1 MSGPKSGENESS
13 VDRIILAAEEE
24 FARHGFDAVNMR
36 QIADAAGVSTK
47 LVYHYFGRKETLYF
61 EALVHMA
68 RVFFE
73 RFEHPAF
80 DSADPIGT
88 IREFAMRYAEFY
100 QGHPETGRLILDQV
114 IHGGQQIRRISP
126 LEKRRTEVIEP
137 LRKALEQGVAQGI
150 IRAGVTAEGLFYH
163 MLLVTIGYTSMIP
176 LLGPL
181 HLDIEELKTDED
193 RRRVIADAVVGFVRS
208 PLN

>member
-1 MSGPKSGENESS
+1 MTGPKSVENESS

-47 LVYHYFGRKETLYF
+47 LVYHYFGRKETLYL

-73 RFEHPAF
+73 KFEHPAY
-80 DSADPIGT
+80 DSGDPIGT
-88 IREFAMRYAEFY
+88 IREFALRYAEFY

-114 IHGGQQIRRISP
+114 IHGGQQIKRMSP
-126 LEKRRTEVIEP
+126 LERRRTEVIDP
-137 LRKALEQGVAQGI
+137 LRQALERGVSQGLIRPGI
-150 IRAGVTAEGLFYH
+150 SAEGLFYH

-181 HLDIEELKTDED
+181 HLDVAELETDED
-193 RRRVIADAVVGFVRS
+193 RRRTIAEAVVGFVRS
-208 PLN
+208 PPN